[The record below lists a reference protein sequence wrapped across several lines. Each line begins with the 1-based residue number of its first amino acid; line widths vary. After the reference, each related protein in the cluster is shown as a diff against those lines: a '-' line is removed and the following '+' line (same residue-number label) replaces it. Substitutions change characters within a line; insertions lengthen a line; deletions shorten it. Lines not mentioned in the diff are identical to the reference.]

1 MIYDIVYEGVIPFF
15 KHKNGMYFISPKKT
29 EGLEKKELHY
39 HIIKDEESDQFTVM
53 TLDEEPGNIIV
64 SGKTIEEAKEK
75 LMEAFYCLCI
85 VGGIINISDKDELQK
100 MLENKKGE

>member
-29 EGLEKKELHY
+29 KGLEKKEMKY
-39 HIIKDEESDQFTVM
+39 HIIKDDEAEQFTVI

-64 SGKTIEEAKEK
+64 SGKTIEEAKQK
-75 LMEAFYCLCI
+75 LMEGFYTMCI
-85 VGGIINISDKDELQK
+85 VGGLLNATGNDISKI
-100 MLENKKGE
+100 KKES